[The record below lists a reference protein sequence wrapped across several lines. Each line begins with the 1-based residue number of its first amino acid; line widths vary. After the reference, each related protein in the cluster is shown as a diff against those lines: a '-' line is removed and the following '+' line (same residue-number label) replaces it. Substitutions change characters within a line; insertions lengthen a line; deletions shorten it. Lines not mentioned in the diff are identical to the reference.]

1 MRNTAFMVML
11 LWLISVAVPGIA
23 QVDTGTVV
31 GTITESS
38 GAFVAGATVT
48 ATEMDPFIT
57 DGFWLCRCDHL
68 DSDTAAPD
76 SICPEVG
83 VLASL
88 AEVQMNDEEDM
99 LRCSAETL

>member
-1 MRNTAFMVML
+1 MPIWRRARGKTADLWVHKFFDIKKQMRVEFRGQFFNAFDHPVFFL
-11 LWLISVAVPGIA
+11 
-23 QVDTGTVV
+23 V
-31 GTITESS
+31 GCVHH
-38 GAFVAGATVT
+38 GW
-48 ATEMDPFIT
+48 P
-57 DGFWLCRCDHL
+57 WLCRCDHL

-99 LRCSAETL
+99 LRCSVETF